1 MASVDQ
7 MVAFGRELLS
17 REPQTNEDQ
26 LREYLLKEF
35 LVDQDIESAFLRGGL
50 WPMALLLWLFRG
62 TAASR
67 EAKNRNS
74 VEQAVETLRNQ

>member
-50 WPMALLLWLFRG
+50 WPMALLL
-62 TAASR
+62 
-67 EAKNRNS
+67 
-74 VEQAVETLRNQ
+74 